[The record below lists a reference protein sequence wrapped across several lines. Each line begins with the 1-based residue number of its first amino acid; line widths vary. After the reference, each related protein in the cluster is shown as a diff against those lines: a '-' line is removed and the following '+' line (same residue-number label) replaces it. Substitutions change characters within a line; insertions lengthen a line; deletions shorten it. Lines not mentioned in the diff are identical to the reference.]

1 MERIYTEGILFI
13 DKLEMKQERLAYFH
27 IKGREGSAPPSTIR
41 CAAVRSAWSL
51 KPAAFAKFHLTH

>member
-27 IKGREGSAPPSTIR
+27 IKGREGSAPHR
-41 CAAVRSAWSL
+41 RSGAQ
-51 KPAAFAKFHLTH
+51 P